1 MCPFWVVGANRA
13 YEWLAEIPQQ
23 LHHNIKKGPWHYYC
37 GEKSKVRTMNP
48 DFPNVGCFF
57 LTCRQNMPCR
67 FFQWLG
73 REWWDQI
80 FQRRLQEVRKNGWK
94 GKRKE
99 KSSGLAEVDG
109 PLDQKKAR
117 VGSSAMSARGKV
129 AGGTREVHDKAA
141 MVGSE
146 EEVEG
151 TQRVAAEVV
160 LAIRRDPAHLT
171 WTVACLF

>member
-1 MCPFWVVGANRA
+1 M
-13 YEWLAEIPQQ
+13 IPQQ

-37 GEKSKVRTMNP
+37 GEKSKVVRTMNP

-117 VGSSAMSARGKV
+117 VGVNRSTSSV
-129 AGGTREVHDKAA
+129 PCLP
-141 MVGSE
+141 E
-146 EEVEG
+146 EKLQAELEKYM
-151 TQRVAAEVV
+151 TKQQWLAQKKKWKEHKELQQR
-160 LAIRRDPAHLT
+160 
-171 WTVACLF
+171 WS